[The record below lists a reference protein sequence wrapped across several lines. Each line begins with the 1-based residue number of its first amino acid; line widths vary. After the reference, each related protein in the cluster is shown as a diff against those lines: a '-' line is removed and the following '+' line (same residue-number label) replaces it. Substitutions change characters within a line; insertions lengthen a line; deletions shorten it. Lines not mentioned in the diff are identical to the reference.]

1 MKIASEYFKIN
12 YNNKS
17 KYKTILQI
25 TNILVNQIRIK
36 QIRCPIIISII
47 YHWEWI
53 IMKINNH
60 LRIFNQQQQLLN
72 NLNLH

>member
-25 TNILVNQIRIK
+25 TSILVNQIRIK